1 MSATPTLTKAS
12 LISFLR
18 NRQALFFTFF
28 FPLLTMGIFGVIGFD
43 NPPTFDVALITH
55 APQPQTQQFI
65 DQIKKFDVLA
75 IKETNLDQALADLKE
90 DDLIAAIDIPDDFIN
105 PTAGTPKELKVYI
118 NESKQAESQAV
129 VSILGQYLDKTS
141 LAIAHAPTYFSLKQ
155 EIVGSRN
162 LKYIDFLLPGL
173 LAMSIMQMSVF
184 SVAFVL
190 VQYKEKG
197 VLKRLLATPMKP
209 SEFITANVITR
220 LIVSVI
226 QAAIFIAMGVLVL
239 KAQVVGSYLLVLL
252 CVILGVLVFLGFGFA
267 VSGIAKTVDSVP
279 ALANIVVFP
288 MLFLGGVFF
297 SVENMPT
304 WLQHI
309 AKLLPLTPFS
319 GALRDVM
326 TKDASLSD
334 ISGKLLAMAAWAV
347 ILIMVA
353 TFTFRMQE
361 KESA

>member
-1 MSATPTLTKAS
+1 MSATSTLTKAS

-28 FPLLTMGIFGVIGFD
+28 FPLLTMGIFGLIGFD
-43 NPPTFDVALITH
+43 TPPTFDVALITRS
-55 APQPQTQQFI
+55 PQPQTQQFV
-65 DQIKKFDVLA
+65 DQIKKFNVLE
-75 IKETNLDQALADLKE
+75 ITETDLDKALAELKE
-90 DDLIAAIDIPDDFIN
+90 DNLIAAIEIPDDFIT
-105 PTAGTPKELKVYI
+105 PTVGQTKELKVYI
-118 NESKQAESQAV
+118 NQGKQAEAQAV

-141 LAIAHAPTYFSLKQ
+141 LALANVPAYFSLKE

-162 LKYIDFLLPGL
+162 MKYIDFLLPGL

-197 VLKRLLATPMKP
+197 VLKRLLATPMKS
-209 SEFITANVITR
+209 SEFITANVVTR

-297 SVENMPT
+297 SIDNMPS
-304 WLQHI
+304 WLQSI

-326 TKDASLSD
+326 TKDASLGD
-334 ISGKLLAMAAWAV
+334 ISGKLLSMAIWAV
-347 ILIMVA
+347 ILIAVA
-353 TFTFRMQE
+353 TFTFSMQE
-361 KESA
+361 KDSV